1 MNADQ
6 QRTIER
12 VQKLFALAR
21 NNPNA
26 EEAMSA
32 RLKARRILIENGL
45 DPNMFNE
52 DMTSTMQ
59 LYDDDA
65 ASSNTNHKHQ
75 QYNRY
80 QDNTHY
86 QEAPQCNA
94 YADQQTYTYTQA
106 AEQPSTFSRIFKIFE
121 PLLCWLLAAVILF
134 LLVGMIWP
142 WSIKSLAITIGVLFV
157 LANIQYLF
165 AIGFVLAIGGIVE
178 WFLTR

>member
-1 MNADQ
+1 MNAD

-45 DPNMFNE
+45 DPNIFNE

-65 ASSNTNHKHQ
+65 AGSNTNHKHQ

-80 QDNTHY
+80 QDNPQY
-86 QEAPQCNA
+86 QGAPQGNA
-94 YADQQTYTYTQA
+94 YANQQTYAQA
-106 AEQPSTFSRIFKIFE
+106 ADQPSTISNIYKFFE
-121 PLLCWLLAAVILF
+121 PLLCWLLAAVTLF
-134 LLVGMIWP
+134 LIVGMIWP

-157 LANIQYLF
+157 FANIQYLF
-165 AIGFVLAIGGIVE
+165 AIGFILAIGGIIE
-178 WFLTR
+178 WFLTH

>member
-1 MNADQ
+1 MTMNADQ
-6 QRTIER
+6 QRIIDR

-32 RLKARRILIENGL
+32 RLKARQILLENGL
-45 DPNMFNE
+45 DPDMFNE

-59 LYDDDA
+59 MYDDDA
-65 ASSNTNHKHQ
+65 ASSNANHKHQ

-80 QDNTHY
+80 QDNPQY
-86 QEAPQCNA
+86 QEAPQGNA
-94 YADQQTYTYTQA
+94 YADQQTYTQA
-106 AEQPSTFSRIFKIFE
+106 AAQPSTVSRIYKFFE
-121 PLLCWLLAAVILF
+121 PLLSWLLGAVVLF

-142 WSIKSLAITIGVLFV
+142 WSIKSLVITIGVLFV

-165 AIGFVLAIGGIVE
+165 VIGFVLAIGGIVE
-178 WFLTR
+178 WFLTH